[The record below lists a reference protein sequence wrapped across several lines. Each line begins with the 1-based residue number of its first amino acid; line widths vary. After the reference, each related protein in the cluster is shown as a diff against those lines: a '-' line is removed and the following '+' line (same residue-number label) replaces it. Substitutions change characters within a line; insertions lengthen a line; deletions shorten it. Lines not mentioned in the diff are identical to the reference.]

1 MALAY
6 EELVPTAYRAAFI
19 AKVNQIATRLGMPA
33 DWLMIV
39 MRVETAGTFSPSIR
53 NYAGSG
59 AVGLIQFTTIGVAGL
74 GVTVD
79 QLAQMDAVSQLDYVE
94 TYVRQYAAKISN
106 VYDLYISIFAP
117 AYLGKPDSQVAYTAY
132 SSTATGKRQYEL
144 NKVLDKDLDGNVTI
158 GEIKEAISRYVPAG
172 VSTGTVNM
180 NWVVAAL
187 AVLVGIFILKR
198 NS

>member
-6 EELVPTAYRAAFI
+6 EELVPTAYRAAFVT
-19 AKVNQIATRLGMPA
+19 KVGQIAVRLGMPA

-59 AVGLIQFTTIGVAGL
+59 AVGLIQFTKTGVAGL

-79 QLAQMDAVSQLDYVE
+79 QLATMDAVTQLDYVE
-94 TYVRQYAAKISN
+94 KYVRQYAAKIRN

-132 SSTATGKRQYEL
+132 SSTPEGKRQYEL
-144 NKVLDKDLDGNVTI
+144 NKVLDKDLDGNVTL

-172 VSTGTVNM
+172 VSTGTVNGHFI
-180 NWVVAAL
+180 AL
-187 AVLVGIFILKR
+187 ALVLIIGFFMLKR
-198 NS
+198 NI